1 MESLPN
7 DIRSRLELLN
17 KAENY
22 ASEYEEAYDAA
33 SAALTAAKKQQTDA
47 VSEHRVTYMYLP
59 FLRLTTVK

>member
-33 SAALTAAKKQQTDA
+33 SAAMTAAKKQHTDA
-47 VSEHRVTYMYLP
+47 VSEHRVTYLP
-59 FLRLTTVK
+59 FLLW